1 MTNHYLTPGPY
12 FGLARNNSV
21 ERYGH
26 LMAYLQETAVP
37 TSESVRDAM
46 AGIFH
51 GTQWTAI
58 FDQRALTAVYY
69 QKDDYDAGFAVDF
82 RNSFGSVN
90 K

>member
-21 ERYGH
+21 ERYDH
-26 LMAYLQETAVP
+26 LMAYLQATAVP
-37 TSESVRDAM
+37 TAESVRAAM
-46 AGIFH
+46 VGIFH

-69 QKDDYDAGFAVDF
+69 QKDAYDEAFSVDLRDPF
-82 RNSFGSVN
+82 DAAQT
-90 K
+90 